1 MLKTFRAKMIF
12 TLVVFFIVGVLGL
25 IALLRSNFNSLA
37 TQESTRTANMLSQS
51 IFYTIRAGMNI
62 GSRDAINAS
71 VEDSKSIP
79 GVEDVKIYQSP
90 SVVELFAIQEPLIP
104 TAIAQNVLDTKQPIF
119 ERTQEGDTHIAMLYE
134 PLIAQDSCLMCHAN
148 AQKDDVLGVMELKIS
163 LTELHE
169 GISKSM
175 YWVIGTTIL
184 ACLIAIG
191 GLWVFFDRELIRPL
205 GSLRSMAQDLTSTKE
220 GDLTKRIAIKRQDE
234 VGITSSFFNRFIE
247 KIQNTIQIA
256 KNVSTENLQTIN
268 NLNEISL
275 ELSKNSAIQVAHI
288 DSINTFSKDIASQT
302 QGVKDDVDMMIKNVL
317 GTQNALDE
325 FIKNLEDVASKMQ
338 KSSQDHQQIF
348 ESSKVLIENANQ
360 TRQTLSFIAD
370 IADQTNLL
378 ALNAAIEAARA
389 GEHGRGFAV
398 VADEVRKLA
407 ERTQK
412 SLNEISAMTN
422 ASVQSIQEVGQEIQ
436 TTAQEAEQVAELAN
450 ELINNAHETKS
461 LLEATLCSSNDIAT
475 KNNEVFVKIK
485 NLSEK
490 MNQIVDLSSRTKELG
505 SEVESIVKST
515 EIKTKELDHGIST
528 FKT

>member
-12 TLVVFFIVGVLGL
+12 ALVVFFIIGVVGL
-25 IALLRSNFNSLA
+25 IALLQSNFNKLA
-37 TQESTRTANMLSQS
+37 TKESTHTVNMLSQS

-62 GSRDAINAS
+62 GSRDAIEAS

-79 GVEDVKIYQSP
+79 GVEDLKVYQAP
-90 SVVELFAIQEPLIP
+90 SVVELFAIQDPLVP
-104 TAIAQNVLDTKQPIF
+104 TDAVRKVFETKESVLEHTSDF
-119 ERTQEGDTHIAMLYE
+119 ALLYE

-148 AQKDDVLGVMELKIS
+148 ATKDEVLGVMELKIS
-163 LTELHE
+163 LKELHE
-169 GISKSM
+169 GITQSM
-175 YWVIGTTIL
+175 YWVTGITAV
-184 ACLIAIG
+184 ACLVALG
-191 GLWVFFDRELIRPL
+191 GLWVFFERELIRPL
-205 GSLRSMAQDLTSTKE
+205 GVLRAMAQDLTSTKE

-247 KIQNTIQIA
+247 KIQNTIKIA
-256 KNVSTENLQTIN
+256 KNVSTENLQTII

-288 DSINTFSKDIASQT
+288 DTIDSFSKDIASQT
-302 QGVKDDVDMMIKNVL
+302 QGVKDNIAAMVESVSS
-317 GTQNALDE
+317 TQNALDE
-325 FIKNLEDVASKMQ
+325 FITNLESVASKMEQ
-338 KSSQDHQQIF
+338 SNQDHRQIF
-348 ESSKVLIENANQ
+348 ESAKVLVQNADQ

-407 ERTQK
+407 ERTQQ

-422 ASVQSIQEVGQEIQ
+422 ASVQSIQEVGEEIQ
-436 TTAQEAEQVAELAN
+436 ITAQEAEQVAQQTK
-450 ELINNAHETKS
+450 ELISNAHHTKELLHQS
-461 LLEATLCSSNDIAT
+461 LQASSDIAI
-475 KNNEVFVKIK
+475 KNEEVFAKTLSLSQKI
-485 NLSEK
+485 E
-490 MNQIVDLSSRTKELG
+490 QIVELSSRTKELG
-505 SEVESIVKST
+505 NKVESIVKST
-515 EIKTKELDHGIST
+515 EQKTKELDSGISA